1 MPCRTPFS
9 RRAALVAAAIL
20 AASGCAPDSRGD
32 PSPPTVPAAAD
43 QESDQE
49 SEQDPDLVLLDE
61 VRLAVGE
68 TLALVEATRSRHRT
82 LGRMLRPLATA
93 HRAHAAELTEAA
105 PDSSQRT
112 GVADAVP
119 ADEARALSEVR
130 LQEEL
135 LARRLRTAAMDAQSG
150 AFARLLGSMGA
161 SSAQHLAALPAG
173 RPR

>member
-1 MPCRTPFS
+1 MRAPCRTPFS
-9 RRAALVAAAIL
+9 RRAALVAAATL
-20 AASGCAPDSRGD
+20 GASGCALDPRGD
-32 PSPPTVPAAAD
+32 PSPPTVPSGAD
-43 QESDQE
+43 EE
-49 SEQDPDLVLLDE
+49 SEQDPDLVLLDG

-93 HRAHAAELTEAA
+93 HRAHAAELAEAG
-105 PDSSQRT
+105 PDSSRRT

-119 ADEARALSEVR
+119 ADEGRALSEVR

-135 LARRLRTAAMDAQSG
+135 LARRLMTAAMDARSG